1 MLSSLTLTF
10 LFATAFVTSVHC
22 ANPVDSFNLTPFSI
36 NLSSGIP
43 RLMALVNN
51 TRLPAEPLYPVGQ
64 EKGIELDVLKD
75 LRSNW
80 LHTFDWETQQAELN
94 E

>member
-1 MLSSLTLTF
+1 VTL
-10 LFATAFVTSVHC
+10 VHG

-43 RLMALVNN
+43 RLRALVNS
-51 TRLPAEPLYPVGQ
+51 TRLPSKPLYLTVGQ
-64 EKGIELDVLKD
+64 EKGIELDVLED

-80 LHTFDWETQQAELN
+80 LHSFNWETQQAELN

>member
-1 MLSSLTLTF
+1 
-10 LFATAFVTSVHC
+10 
-22 ANPVDSFNLTPFSI
+22 
-36 NLSSGIP
+36 
-43 RLMALVNN
+43 MALVNN

-64 EKGIELDVLKD
+64 EKGIDLDVLKD

-80 LHTFDWETQQAELN
+80 LHTFDWETQQTELN